1 MAVKIGEQ
9 SLIIKV
15 PEPHLSVGW
24 LLSQAVR
31 EYEKRTGHEYEDEV
45 GGIRTEV
52 RSGRRALGAW
62 PPCAKC
68 MHHTS
73 TDTSAPVS
81 G

>member
-52 RSGRRALGAW
+52 RKRERGARRLVS
-62 PPCAKC
+62 
-68 MHHTS
+68 MH
-73 TDTSAPVS
+73 
-81 G
+81 